1 MKWEEKALRT
11 RLEGKRLLYILLFGA
26 YFWPQCMIMYPSLQ
40 KCWEH
45 WPPKP
50 HSRPQSPSFLG
61 HEVLVRYKLGRVA
74 CGQEFQSP
82 SRRET
87 GLVPVG
93 NWTKYRKFSIKH
105 PRMLIEFK
113 HIWWEGGA
121 LIFAGYP
128 FYFLF
133 TSTICQTAQLHASLG
148 CILMTHRSL
157 MQMLMWIQYS

>member
-1 MKWEEKALRT
+1 MGGESPEDEIGRKAPLIYPTFWSLFLTPMYDHVSFASKVLRT
-11 RLEGKRLLYILLFGA
+11 LTAKAPFSSPEPVVSWSRGLG
-26 YFWPQCMIMYPSLQ
+26 SLQ
-40 KCWEH
+40 IR
-45 WPPKP
+45 P
-50 HSRPQSPSFLG
+50 SRI
-61 HEVLVRYKLGRVA
+61 
-74 CGQEFQSP
+74 CGQEFRSP

-93 NWTKYRKFSIKH
+93 NWTKYRKFSIKP
-105 PRMLIEFK
+105 PRMFIEFK

-157 MQMLMWIQYS
+157 MQKLMWIQYS

>member
-1 MKWEEKALRT
+1 MGGESPEDEIGRKAPLIYPTFWSLFLTPMYDYVSFASKVLRT
-11 RLEGKRLLYILLFGA
+11 LTA
-26 YFWPQCMIMYPSLQ
+26 
-40 KCWEH
+40 
-45 WPPKP
+45 KP

-93 NWTKYRKFSIKH
+93 NWTKYHKFSIKP

-121 LIFAGYP
+121 LIFGGYP